1 MVLFLFISLVCSI
14 FIYIFVYKVS
24 KDFSISKLKTEKDL
38 ISGKYHFKIRT
49 MKHIFYTILLAL
61 CCTQLP
67 RSCDNE
73 GKKYIAYST
82 DTEAYFMPRDF
93 EHFQGEFTGQIV
105 DVCREANIPFTWLIV
120 VDKEHSE
127 VSKFSEKVFPIR
139 REVDEF
145 SLHAPFKW
153 FIMDTPDDCVP

>member
-1 MVLFLFISLVCSI
+1 MKHLFHIIFLVLFC
-14 FIYIFVYKVS
+14 
-24 KDFSISKLKTEKDL
+24 
-38 ISGKYHFKIRT
+38 
-49 MKHIFYTILLAL
+49 A
-61 CCTQLP
+61 QLP
-67 RSCDNE
+67 LSCDSE
-73 GKKYIAYST
+73 EKKYIAYST

-127 VSKFSEKVFPIR
+127 VSTFSEKVFPIR

-145 SLHAPFKW
+145 SLHAHFKW
-153 FIMDTPDDCVP
+153 FIMVG